1 MNRVCKYVSRLPV
14 ILAVFLMIFCMNA
27 DSALAAASDFEN
39 LIGAERSGKVNIS
52 VESYQEKD
60 GALYKTPKL
69 VLIKAGDKTS
79 YIPVITNLGSECNLR
94 LRVYAK
100 TETRSINILRYCY
113 GWEDNWIFKDGWFYY
128 RKPFE
133 ERESVEICRG
143 FDFPNEWKWRVE
155 NVMDVTVEAEAVA
168 DEHPA
173 DGIIRTGDDSRMGL
187 WIAAGLI
194 SFAIIIAAGR
204 RKYGAKDI

>member
-1 MNRVCKYVSRLPV
+1 MNRTCKYVSRLPV
-14 ILAVFLMIFCMNA
+14 ILAVFLMLFCMNA
-27 DSALAAASDFEN
+27 DFALAAASDFEDLN
-39 LIGAERSGKVNIS
+39 GTARSGKVKIS

-60 GALYKTPKL
+60 GALVETPAL
-69 VLIKAGDKTS
+69 VRIKAGDKTS

-113 GWEDNWIFKDGWFYY
+113 GWEDNWIFKGGWFYY

-155 NVMDVTVEAEAVA
+155 NVMDMTVEAEAVA
-168 DEHPA
+168 DEPKA

-204 RKYGAKDI
+204 RKDDAKDI

>member
-1 MNRVCKYVSRLPV
+1 MNRTCKYVSRLPV
-14 ILAVFLMIFCMNA
+14 ILAVFLMLFCMNA
-27 DSALAAASDFEN
+27 DFALAAASDFEDLN
-39 LIGAERSGKVNIS
+39 GTARSGKVKIS

-60 GALYKTPKL
+60 GALVETPAL
-69 VLIKAGDKTS
+69 VRIKAGDKTS

-133 ERESVEICRG
+133 ENESVAICRG
-143 FDFPNEWKWRVE
+143 FDFPSDWKWRE
-155 NVMDVTVEAEAVA
+155 SNVLEVTVEAEAVA
-168 DEHPA
+168 DEPAA
-173 DGIIRTGDDSRMGL
+173 DGVVKTGDDSRIGV
-187 WIAAGLI
+187 WIAAGVI
-194 SFAIIIAAGR
+194 SLAIIIAAGR
-204 RKYGAKDI
+204 RKDGTKDI

>member
-1 MNRVCKYVSRLPV
+1 MNRTCKYVSRLPV
-14 ILAVFLMIFCMNA
+14 ILAVFLMLFCMNA
-27 DSALAAASDFEN
+27 DFALAAASDFEDLN
-39 LIGAERSGKVNIS
+39 GTARSGKVKIS

-60 GALYKTPKL
+60 GALVETPAL
-69 VLIKAGDKTS
+69 VRIKAGDKTS

-133 ERESVEICRG
+133 ENESVAICRG
-143 FDFPNEWKWRVE
+143 FDFPSDWKWRE
-155 NVMDVTVEAEAVA
+155 SNVLEVTVEAEAVA
-168 DEHPA
+168 DEPAA
-173 DGIIRTGDDSRMGL
+173 DGVVKTGDDSRIGV
-187 WIAAGLI
+187 WIAAGVI
-194 SFAIIIAAGR
+194 SLAIFIAAGR
-204 RKYGAKDI
+204 RKDGTKDI